1 MDLQKMTTTVTAA
14 AVVGAAGGI
23 SGGQI
28 IDNITDGPS
37 KREATQLEQIR
48 EVVAEEVY
56 NQLKNAWPETSG
68 PVKGLKV
75 PNQDYKEVIPN
86 GTK

>member
-1 MDLQKMTTTVTAA
+1 MDLQKMTITVTAA
-14 AVVGAAGGI
+14 SVVGAAGGI

-28 IDNITDGPS
+28 IDNITNGPS

-56 NQLKNAWPETSG
+56 NQLKEAWPKTSG
-68 PVKGLKV
+68 PVKGLRL
-75 PNQDYKEVIPN
+75 PDD
-86 GTK
+86 TK

>member
-1 MDLQKMTTTVTAA
+1 MDLQKMTTTVTVA

-28 IDNITDGPS
+28 IDNITNGPS
-37 KREATQLEQIR
+37 NREATQLEQIK

-56 NQLKNAWPETSG
+56 NQLKDAWPQTSG
-68 PVKGLKV
+68 PVKGLRL
-75 PNQDYKEVIPN
+75 PDA
-86 GTK
+86 TK

>member
-1 MDLQKMTTTVTAA
+1 MTTTVTAA

-28 IDNITDGPS
+28 IDNITNGPS
-37 KREATQLEQIR
+37 KREATQLEQIK

-56 NQLKNAWPETSG
+56 NQLKEAWPQTSG
-68 PVKGLKV
+68 PVKGLRL
-75 PNQDYKEVIPN
+75 PDA
-86 GTK
+86 TK

>member
-1 MDLQKMTTTVTAA
+1 MMDLQKMTTTVTAA

-28 IDNITDGPS
+28 IDNITNGPS
-37 KREATQLEQIR
+37 KREAIQLEQIK

-56 NQLKNAWPETSG
+56 NQLKDAWPQTSG
-68 PVKGLKV
+68 PVKGLRLPDANK
-75 PNQDYKEVIPN
+75 
-86 GTK
+86 

>member
-28 IDNITDGPS
+28 IDNITNGPS
-37 KREATQLEQIR
+37 KREAIQLEQIK

-56 NQLKNAWPETSG
+56 NQLKEAWPQTSG
-68 PVKGLKV
+68 PVKGLRLPDANK
-75 PNQDYKEVIPN
+75 
-86 GTK
+86 

>member
-1 MDLQKMTTTVTAA
+1 MMDLQKMTTTVTVA

-23 SGGQI
+23 SGNQI
-28 IDNITDGPS
+28 IDNVTNGPA
-37 KREATQLEQIR
+37 KRQESQLEKIK

-56 NQLKNAWPETSG
+56 NQLKDAWPQTSG

-75 PNQDYKEVIPN
+75 PNA
-86 GTK
+86 TK